1 MNKEIINIEAEDLRI
16 KLDQLE
22 KYKSEIKKL
31 SEEQDSIYEKVVAL
45 FVNGDNDFAFDY
57 IFNQGSED
65 PEDNCDYSVFLLDN
79 MIKKLKEK

>member
-1 MNKEIINIEAEDLRI
+1 MNKEILNIEDEDLRI

-57 IFNQGSED
+57 MLKN
-65 PEDNCDYSVFLLDN
+65 LLEIVITICLLRTGLN
-79 MIKKLKEK
+79 LSLVLSLWVY